1 MSEKKSS
8 TALEVRDR
16 NRKLIERVCICGVL
30 IALSIVAKLFLSTTI
45 PFLGP
50 GGMNIGLTGVFSAFP
65 ALLFGGI
72 YGGVTSALCDI
83 IGHFVKPDGAYIPWL
98 SMTAFLGGFLK
109 GLLFKIS
116 SAKKIGKK
124 VLVSFLAVFLVIA
137 ALGVFLHVTVT
148 KDGVLNG
155 FFPKI
160 ENVPS
165 KGALSAMEVS
175 PLTDGICSLAKYNKD
190 TLTLTVVPD
199 TDTVILPVIS
209 TTDGTVTKLGAYL
222 FASETIKTVY
232 IPSVYKSMDAS
243 AFCAKVDGKNV
254 PRTDIIVYVTKDAP
268 IESALKDNKIGYL
281 YAEEPDVSS
290 FCEITV
296 DTPDTFSAQDY
307 SWKSSN
313 TFRKY
318 LAGYM
323 SFATVGLE
331 LAGIIGIIVVVLCFF
346 LQNKQ
351 EKADGTEKA
360 RFSFQDF
367 GRIAFALT
375 VSGVIVTTINTFILR
390 ETMAAWAGRAFMI
403 LWIPRL
409 IEEIIVCI
417 LQSYLVTL
425 LYEFYKVRIA
435 PKFRF

>member
-1 MSEKKSS
+1 MPEKKNT
-8 TALEVRDR
+8 TALEARSQ
-16 NRKLIERVCICGVL
+16 NRFLIQRICICGVL
-30 IALSIVAKLFLSTTI
+30 IALAIVAKLFLSTTV

-65 ALLFGGI
+65 ALLFGGV

-98 SMTAFLGGFLK
+98 SMTAFVGGFLK
-109 GLLFKIS
+109 GLLFRLT
-116 SAKKIGKK
+116 SARRIGKK
-124 VLVSFLAVFLVIA
+124 VLVSFLIVFVLISS
-137 ALGVFLHVTVT
+137 LGVFLHITVT
-148 KDGVLNG
+148 EDGVLNA

-160 ENVPS
+160 ETVPS
-165 KGALSAMEVS
+165 KSALSGMEVS
-175 PLTDGICSLAKYNKD
+175 SLTNAVCSLAKYNKD
-190 TLTLTVVPD
+190 TLTLTAVPD
-199 TDTVILPVIS
+199 VEDGNLFVPTIKTD
-209 TTDGTVTKLGAYL
+209 DGTVTKIGPNV
-222 FASETIKTVY
+222 FSSDKIKTVTLSGTY
-232 IPSVYKSMDAS
+232 SKIDPNAFSVS
-243 AFCAKVDGKNV
+243 VDGKNV
-254 PRTDIIVYVTKDAP
+254 PRTDITIIA
-268 IESALKDNKIGYL
+268 IEGSGAEAALKDAKIPYQISTIRYSEHPLTVEG
-281 YAEEPDVSS
+281 ADV
-290 FCEITV
+290 
-296 DTPDTFSAQDY
+296 FSADGF

-331 LAGIIGIIVVVLCFF
+331 LAGLIGVIVVILCFV

-351 EKADGTEKA
+351 EKAEASGKTG
-360 RFSFQDF
+360 FNFQDF

-375 VSGVIVTTINTFILR
+375 VSGVIVTTVNTFILR
-390 ETMAAWAGRAFMI
+390 ETMAAWSGRAFMI

-435 PKFRF
+435 PKFHF